1 MLYKLYVIGF
11 YLTRTLPIRAC
22 YWIADAAAYSY
33 YIFSKKDR
41 HCLAE
46 NLKMVLMEKADK
58 RTINKHIRG
67 VFRNFARYLADFFKF
82 SKLTPECF
90 NKKIEV
96 VGIHNLDKCL
106 SGGKGAIT
114 LSPHLGN
121 WELGAAIIA
130 AHGYPVTAV
139 VLEHKDKRVDDFFT
153 QQRSINNLK
162 VVPLG
167 IQLRQCFT
175 VLKDNGVL
183 AIAGDK
189 DYTSSGEFVD
199 FFGKGTA
206 MPKGAAVFSLKTGA
220 PIVVCACVR
229 KKNDEFQLSFE
240 EPIVPEQTGDYQK
253 DLHNLME
260 RYISIFERVIRKY
273 PDQWYA
279 FQEIWKQEPATQ

>member
-1 MLYKLYVIGF
+1 MLYRLYVIGF
-11 YLTRTLPIRAC
+11 FLIKILPIRVC
-22 YWIADAAAYSY
+22 YLIADAAAYIY
-33 YIFSKKDR
+33 YIFARKDR
-41 HCLAE
+41 HCLSE
-46 NLKMVLMEKADK
+46 NLKMVLAEKADK
-58 RTINKHIRG
+58 RTVNKRIRG

-90 NKKIEV
+90 DKKIEV
-96 VGIHNLDKCL
+96 VGMHNLDAGL

-130 AHGYPVTAV
+130 AHRYPVTAI
-139 VLEHKDKRVDDFFT
+139 VLEHKDKRIDDFFT
-153 QQRSINNLK
+153 QQRRINNVK

-167 IQLRQCFT
+167 MQLRQCFT

-206 MPKGAAVFSLKTGA
+206 MPKGAAAFSLKTGA
-220 PIVVCACVR
+220 PIVVCWCVR
-229 KKNDEFQLSFE
+229 RKNDEYTLYFA
-240 EPIVPEQTGDYQK
+240 EPIMPEETGDYQK
-253 DLHNLME
+253 DLHNLMKK
-260 RYISIFERVIRKY
+260 YISIFERVIREY